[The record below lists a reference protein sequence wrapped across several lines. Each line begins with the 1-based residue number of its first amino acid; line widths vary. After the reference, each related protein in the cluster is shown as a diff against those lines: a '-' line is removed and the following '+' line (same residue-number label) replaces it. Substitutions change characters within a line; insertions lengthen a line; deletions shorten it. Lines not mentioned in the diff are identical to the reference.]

1 MDTGQAYTGNFAR
14 GGYELL
20 FLTFM
25 LGIAFLMRGNP
36 LIVYPDILYL
46 FLMLAGANLLFNAL
60 APRLRGGEAWVVE
73 LALLLNMLLATD
85 IVKAS
90 GGGASYFWVLYLLPL
105 FTAALAVKLFD
116 VLCSLL
122 FCSLAVIYFSK
133 PLQGWDLAEGFS
145 VAVKLAIFIFSAAI
159 LYRTALS
166 RLKSEQVLAA
176 KKDEADRLL
185 AELEEKRDCLVADAS
200 ASEVG
205 RLISGVLHDLG
216 SPLSV
221 IMIGAE
227 LLPEGK
233 AYDKGTVERMTR
245 AAGYAM
251 ATVNNALGIV
261 RGREYVFET
270 ASFPETARGAML
282 LAAFLARKKCVQLK
296 ADISVDIPPA
306 VISRVHIQRVLTNL
320 LNNAVAYSPE
330 GGAVSLKAGYE
341 RGRIKGR
348 VEDAGPGFPEEVLRR
363 GVQAFGSTRKGEGG
377 TGLGLYVAK
386 EILRRHGGEMLLS
399 NAPGG
404 GGRVNFEIPV
414 SGPGPA

>member
-1 MDTGQAYTGNFAR
+1 MNTGQAYTGNFAR
-14 GGYELL
+14 GGYELV

-46 FLMLAGANLLFNAL
+46 FLMLAGANLLFNSL

-85 IVKAS
+85 IIKAS
-90 GGGASYFWVLYLLPL
+90 GGGASYFWVLYLLPV

-116 VLCSLL
+116 VVSSLL
-122 FCSLAVIYFSK
+122 FCCLAVVYFSK

-176 KKDEADRLL
+176 KNAEAERLL
-185 AELEEKRDCLVADAS
+185 AELEEKRDCMVAGAS
-200 ASEVG
+200 ANEVG
-205 RLISGVLHDLG
+205 TLISGVLHDLG

-221 IMIGAE
+221 LMIGIE
-227 LLPEGK
+227 LLSEGAACDK
-233 AYDKGTVERMTR
+233 AAVGRMER
-245 AAGYAM
+245 AARHAM
-251 ATVNNALGIV
+251 AMVDNAMAIV
-261 RGREYVFET
+261 RGREYVFEK
-270 ASFPETARGAML
+270 ASFPEAARGAMQ
-282 LAAFLARKKCVQLK
+282 LADFLARKKSVR
-296 ADISVDIPPA
+296 ISSEISGDIPPA
-306 VISRVHIQRVLTNL
+306 LISRVHIQRVLTNL
-320 LNNAVAYSPE
+320 LNNAVSYSPE
-330 GGAVSLKAGYE
+330 GGAVSLRAGYE
-341 RGRIKGR
+341 RGRITGR
-348 VEDAGPGFPEEVLRR
+348 VEDSGPGFTEDVLHG
-363 GVQAFGSTRKGEGG
+363 GVKAFGSTRKGEGG

-386 EILRRHGGEMLLS
+386 EILRRHGGGLLLS

-414 SGPGPA
+414 SGPGEV